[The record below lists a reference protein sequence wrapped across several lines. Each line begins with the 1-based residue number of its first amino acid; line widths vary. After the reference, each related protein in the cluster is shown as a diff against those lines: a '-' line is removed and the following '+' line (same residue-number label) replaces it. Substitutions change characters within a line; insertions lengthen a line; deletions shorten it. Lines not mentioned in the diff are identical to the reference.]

1 MQSWVLIIIS
11 IAELA
16 LFFLLLRFFIRLR
29 KSEDL
34 LLTLSNGQQGL
45 MEKLRVNSELERE
58 LVQSFAVRQAELQK
72 LGEDIDAR
80 AAQLRALLDRTEKL
94 GRSPQLLREVIV
106 SGKKKGLSVAQLA
119 KSAGISVDEV
129 ELVLAQT
136 NVRAS

>member
-1 MQSWVLIIIS
+1 MTMQIWVLIIIS

-16 LFFLLLRFFIRLR
+16 LFFLLLRFFVRLR

-34 LLTLSNGQQGL
+34 LLTLSNGQQDL

-72 LGEDIDAR
+72 LGEDIEVR
-80 AAQLRALLDRTEKL
+80 AAQLRALLERAEKL

-106 SGKKKGLSVAQLA
+106 SGKKKGLSTAQLA

-129 ELVLAQT
+129 ELILAQT
-136 NVRAS
+136 SV

>member
-1 MQSWVLIIIS
+1 MQIWVLIIIS

-16 LFFLLLRFFIRLR
+16 LFFLLLRFFVRLR

-34 LLTLSNGQQGL
+34 LLTLSNGQQDL

-72 LGEDIDAR
+72 LGEDIEVR
-80 AAQLRALLDRTEKL
+80 AAQLRALLERAEKL

-106 SGKKKGLSVAQLA
+106 SGKKKGLSTAQLA

-129 ELVLAQT
+129 ELILAQT
-136 NVRAS
+136 SV

>member
-1 MQSWVLIIIS
+1 MQIWVLIIIS

-29 KSEDL
+29 KSEEML
-34 LLTLSNGQQGL
+34 LALSNGQQGL

-72 LGEDIDAR
+72 LGDDIEAR
-80 AAQLRALLDRTEKL
+80 AAQLRALLERTEKL

-106 SGKKKGLSVAQLA
+106 SGRKKGFSAAQLA

-129 ELVLAQT
+129 ELILAQT
-136 NVRAS
+136 SV